1 MKKLV
6 DKERVVPS
14 KPDLWKGVGAGIH
27 ACPGCQQ
34 PTFMR
39 IIMDVLV
46 EMDLS
51 GKAVMVM
58 GIGCTPLIS
67 FAGTNIDRIE
77 GPHGRPPD
85 MATGIKRVCPDA
97 LVFTVQGDGDLA
109 SIGAGSLIGA
119 LNRNEKL
126 TIFMINNANF
136 GNTGG
141 QMAPTTLVNQV
152 TTTSPYGRS
161 VETAG
166 YPMHTAEFMAGFK
179 SVVYSARGA
188 LISPTLYQK
197 TKKYVKTAFQKQID
211 GAGLSF
217 VECLAACPVNWHLT
231 PLESLRWI
239 EDVMMVEFPA
249 GEFKNVDKIEN

>member
-1 MKKLV
+1 MKTDVK
-6 DKERVVPS
+6 KEIVAPN
-14 KPDLWKGVGAGIH
+14 KPNLWMGVGAGVH

-39 IIMDVLV
+39 IIMEAV
-46 EMDLS
+46 EEMGVA

-67 FAGTNIDRIE
+67 FAGINMDRIE

-85 MATGIKRVCPDA
+85 MATGIKRVCPEA

-126 TIFMINNANF
+126 TILMINNANF

-141 QMAPTTLVNQV
+141 QMAPTTLINQV

-161 VETAG
+161 AETAG
-166 YPMHTAEFMAGFK
+166 YPMHVAEFMAGFK

-188 LISPTLYQK
+188 LATAAQYQK
-197 TKKYVKTAFQKQID
+197 TKNYVKAAFQKQLD
-211 GAGLSF
+211 NAGTSF
-217 VECLAACPVNWHLT
+217 VECLAACPVNWHLS
-231 PLESLRWI
+231 PMDSLKWI
-239 EDVMMVEFPA
+239 EESMIKEYPL
-249 GEFKNVDKIEN
+249 GEFKNVDKVE